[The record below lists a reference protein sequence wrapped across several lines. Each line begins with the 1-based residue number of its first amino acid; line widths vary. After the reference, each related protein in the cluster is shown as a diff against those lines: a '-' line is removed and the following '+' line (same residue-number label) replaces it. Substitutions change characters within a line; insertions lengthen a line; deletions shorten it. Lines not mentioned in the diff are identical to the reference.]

1 MESEKLHRR
10 TVHQS
15 LIRTPLYAGV
25 DKGFLI
31 FELTTIGFLFFVVG
45 FHLAT
50 FLVAALWAAVVHPLM
65 VWISAKDPLLA
76 ILYVRSLSAE
86 DYYAAASPC
95 RAKSPGR
102 VKPSIPSSR

>member
-1 MESEKLHRR
+1 MESKQLCRR
-10 TVHQS
+10 TVYQS
-15 LIRTPLYAGV
+15 LIKTPLYAGV

-45 FHLAT
+45 FHLVT
-50 FLVAALWAAVVHPLM
+50 LLVAVVWAAVIHPLM

-86 DYYAAASPC
+86 DYYAPTPQRS
-95 RAKSPGR
+95 AKPPRR
-102 VKPSIPSSR
+102 VKPSIPGAR